1 MKAIS
6 YLRYST
12 PQQQWGDS
20 ERRQEAMTQHWLKQH
35 PDINGHFNGTE
46 IKEFKTVHLGIAVDT
61 PRGLMVP
68 AIKNADRMTLE
79 QLSTAIKKR
88 SEECRQGGISPDLLS
103 PEAATFTVSNLGV
116 YGIEM
121 FTPVLNIPQIGIIG
135 VNTIIQRPADVG
147 GGIIGFIPFIGIS
160 LTYDHRAIDG
170 APASRF
176 LQTVKKEIETFSL

>member
-1 MKAIS
+1 MVCFAIIKA
-6 YLRYST
+6 
-12 PQQQWGDS
+12 
-20 ERRQEAMTQHWLKQH
+20 LKQH

-46 IKEFKTVHLGIAVDT
+46 IKEFKAVHLGIAVDT

-88 SEECRQGGISPDLLS
+88 AEECRQGGISPDLLLS
-103 PEAATFTVSNLGV
+103 EAATFTVSNLGV

-135 VNTIIQRPADVG
+135 INTIIQRPIDLG
-147 GGIIGFIPFIGIS
+147 GGIIDFIPIIGIS